1 MSSSSEPTSSSSL
14 SPPVAAA
21 PSAGVAA
28 FLSAF
33 SALHHHP
40 DVAVK
45 AEANRWLMAF
55 QLSRDAW
62 QVADAV
68 LHTPQLSDEVYYNAA
83 NILRHKLLHNYDD
96 LPGPT
101 SYPLPTHSLTRSL
114 PLHSQ

>member
-1 MSSSSEPTSSSSL
+1 MLSSA
-14 SPPVAAA
+14 SPPSAV
-21 PSAGVAA
+21 PSSAGVQS

-45 AEANRWLMAF
+45 SEANRWLMSF
-55 QLSRDAW
+55 QLSGEAW

-83 NILRHKLLHNYDD
+83 NILRHKLLHNYSD
-96 LPGPT
+96 LPGE
-101 SYPLPTHSLTRSL
+101 SA
-114 PLHSQ
+114 